1 MQSVL
6 SRRRVAYLCAS
17 AQAAARSRWCAT
29 RRAAV
34 ADCGG
39 GGVKVRLGVRVSGEG
54 SAAARVCAE
63 ARWSGWRHAATTR
76 NISSSRARVL
86 SAPSAAGV
94 GRGTAGVK
102 GGSSQGKG
110 GFRVSGVFLP
120 DLRGGSGVVMMYEA
134 HVQHRG
140 SPPAAPAAR
149 PATAPVHARWKQ
161 REGKGRRPGVWVCTE
176 PNGWAGSGSGLTRS
190 MAQCATSKG
199 CPRCG
204 STTAPSQRCN
214 TLWGWSARRVRSAC
228 STSTSAA
235 AACVGAA
242 HITRSAR
249 ASSAACS
256 RLAAAASVSG
266 EGGGRGA
273 GGGKRCCSRDNIQGQ
288 ANLQCVSYGGNIN
301 ASAQRLRQEL
311 EATCLFAPLWS

>member
-1 MQSVL
+1 
-6 SRRRVAYLCAS
+6 
-17 AQAAARSRWCAT
+17 
-29 RRAAV
+29 V

-176 PNGWAGSGSGLTRS
+176 PNGWAGFGFGSHPQHGAVRDEQRLSEVRLNHG
-190 MAQCATSKG
+190 AQPALQHTLGVVCA
-199 CPRCG
+199 
-204 STTAPSQRCN
+204 Q
-214 TLWGWSARRVRSAC
+214 
-228 STSTSAA
+228 
-235 AACVGAA
+235 GALRLL
-242 HITRSAR
+242 HQHQ
-249 ASSAACS
+249 CS
-256 RLAAAASVSG
+256 R
-266 EGGGRGA
+266 
-273 GGGKRCCSRDNIQGQ
+273 
-288 ANLQCVSYGGNIN
+288 
-301 ASAQRLRQEL
+301 RLRGSCAYHAE
-311 EATCLFAPLWS
+311 C